1 MKPDKSPLLMT
12 IVGARP
18 QFIKAAATSAAVRRA
33 GIREVIV
40 HTGQH
45 YDHSM
50 SEVFFSQM
58 GIPRED
64 YNLGVGS
71 GSHAHMTAAI
81 LEGIERLLEEVKPD
95 AVLVF
100 GDTNSTMAGALAAVK
115 LHVPVGHVE
124 AGMRSFNRRMPEEI
138 NRVVTDHIATW
149 HYCSTQNAADNL
161 RAEGVTS
168 GIEITGDVM
177 TDAVMQFSQ
186 KAVFPP
192 VALADAGLEAGRFIT
207 MTCHRAENTDDPAR
221 LASILAGIAR
231 ISSSTPVV
239 YPVHPRTLS
248 RLADSGLCLPSGVI
262 ATEPLSY
269 LDMLALMKNSAA
281 VVTDS
286 GGMQKEAYLLGVPCV
301 TMRDETEWIETV
313 ESGWNT
319 LSGADADAIA
329 ACVEAAIK
337 PEARATRKPL
347 FGDGHAADR
356 IAAHLLAEMTS
367 HKSPI

>member
-1 MKPDKSPLLMT
+1 MT

-33 GIREVIV
+33 GISEVIV

-45 YDHSM
+45 YDQSM
-50 SEVFFSQM
+50 SEVFFNQM
-58 GIPRED
+58 GIPHED

-71 GSHAHMTAAI
+71 GSHAYMTAAI
-81 LEGIERLLEEVKPD
+81 LQGIERLLEEVRPD

-100 GDTNSTMAGALAAVK
+100 GDTNSTMAGALAAAK
-115 LHVPVGHVE
+115 MHVPVGHVE
-124 AGMRSFNRRMPEEI
+124 AGMRSFNRLMPEEI
-138 NRVVTDHIATW
+138 NRVMTDHIATW

-161 RAEGVTS
+161 VREGITS
-168 GIEITGDVM
+168 GIEVTGDVM

-192 VALADAGLEAGRFIT
+192 AVLADADLQAGRFIT
-207 MTCHRAENTDDPAR
+207 MTCHRAENTDDMTR

-231 ISSSTPVV
+231 ISASTPVV

-248 RLADSGLCLPSGVI
+248 RLTESGLCLPTGVI
-262 ATEPLSY
+262 ATGPLSY

-281 VVTDS
+281 ILTDS
-286 GGMQKEAYLLGVPCV
+286 GGIQKEAYLLGVPCV

-313 ESGWNT
+313 ESGWNA

-329 ACVEAAIK
+329 ACVEAAMK
-337 PEARATRKPL
+337 PGTRATRTPL

-356 IAAHLLAEMTS
+356 IAAHLLAELTS
-367 HKSPI
+367 SKSTI